1 MDVADNINDSNDEGA
16 MMMMVVVMM
25 LMFLDTFL

>member
-16 MMMMVVVMM
+16 MMMVVVMMM